1 MVDSKAAPIR
11 SIAAK
16 VGEGFGDEPLK
27 RVAMGLLLAFP
38 LALLAARSVADVIVV
53 LIGLA
58 FLFESIRRRRWGEW
72 LRDPVILAAL
82 ALWAV
87 LNLVVSPMAVDS
99 AVSFERSLPW
109 IRFLL
114 FYAAI
119 TVWLLADHRSVRLV
133 MWWMACVVALVVID
147 CLIQA
152 LSGLS
157 VTGQPI
163 QGIRLTGLLD
173 RPNIG
178 SFLAKTGFPLV
189 GLLLCVYCFGSS
201 LRRSLVISTLGL
213 VIFLSILLTGERT
226 ITLLTLLSLALVLF
240 FVFISA
246 TGRRLLVACLSVLP
260 VGVIAAVIMLEGRI
274 HQRLSD
280 LVADLSHFWES
291 PYGHLF
297 SAAWRIFMDNPLT
310 GVGLKNFR
318 EVCTRYTEHCH
329 PHPHNIYLEF
339 LSESG
344 VFGFV
349 FFLAFVATI
358 IVTFARRTIR
368 NSINPAAA
376 GFFTGALLI
385 SLFPFAATQSY
396 FSNWPAMLLWYSL
409 SLAMAAVRIPWRNGG
424 SESGSSISESA
435 RRL

>member
-27 RVAMGLLLAFP
+27 RVAMGLLLALP
-38 LALLAARSVADVIVV
+38 LTLPIARSAADGIVV

-58 FLFESIRRRRWGEW
+58 FLIESIRRRRWEW
-72 LRDPVILAAL
+72 LRDPVILTGIL
-82 ALWAV
+82 LWAV
-87 LNLVVSPMAVDS
+87 LNLIISPTASDS
-99 AVSFERSLPW
+99 AVSFGRSLSW

-114 FYAAI
+114 FYAAV

-133 MWWMACVVALVVID
+133 MWWMICVIVLVVTD
-147 CLIQA
+147 CLVQA
-152 LSGLS
+152 FSGMS

-163 QGIRLTGLLD
+163 QGNRLTGLLD

-178 SFLAKTGFPLV
+178 NFLAKMSFPLM
-189 GLLLCVYCFGSS
+189 GIILCVDRHG
-201 LRRSLVISTLGL
+201 SLVRRASITSVLGL
-213 VIFLSILLTGERT
+213 VIFLSIFLTGERNS
-226 ITLLTLLSLALVLF
+226 TLLTLLSLALVLL
-240 FVFISA
+240 FVFIS
-246 TGRRLLVACLSVLP
+246 TPGRRFLIASLSVLLT
-260 VGVIAAVIMLEGRI
+260 GMIAAVIMLEGRI
-274 HQRLSD
+274 YQRLSD
-280 LVADLSHFWES
+280 LAADLSHFWES

-318 EVCTRYTEHCH
+318 EVCARYTEHCH

-358 IVTFARRTIR
+358 LMTFARKTVR
-368 NSINPAAA
+368 NAIDPAAT
-376 GFFTGALLI
+376 GFFAGALLI
-385 SLFPFAATQSY
+385 CLFPFAVTQSY
-396 FSNWPAMLLWYSL
+396 FSNWPAILHWYSL
-409 SLAMAAVRIPWRNGG
+409 SLAMAAVRIPWG
-424 SESGSSISESA
+424 E
-435 RRL
+435 RRSDI

>member
-58 FLFESIRRRRWGEW
+58 FLFESIRRRRWEW

-119 TVWLLADHRSVRLV
+119 TVWLLADRRSVKLV
-133 MWWMACVVALVVID
+133 MWWMACVIVLVVID
-147 CLIQA
+147 CLVQA
-152 LSGLS
+152 LSGVS
-157 VTGQPI
+157 VTGEPI
-163 QGIRLTGLLD
+163 KGIRLTGLLGT
-173 RPNIG
+173 NIG
-178 SFLAKTGFPLV
+178 SFLAKTGFPLI

-226 ITLLTLLSLALVLF
+226 ITLLTLLSLALVLL

-246 TGRRLLVACLSVLP
+246 PGHRLLVARLAVLP

-280 LVADLSHFWES
+280 LIADLSHFWES

-349 FFLAFVATI
+349 FFIAFVAII

-368 NSINPAAA
+368 NSINPAAI
-376 GFFTGALLI
+376 GFFAGALLI

-409 SLAMAAVRIPWRNGG
+409 SLTMAAVRIPWGSGG
-424 SESGSSISESA
+424 SGSGSSLNESA

>member
-11 SIAAK
+11 SIAAR

-58 FLFESIRRRRWGEW
+58 FLFESIRRRRWEW

-87 LNLVVSPMAVDS
+87 LNLVVSPLAVDS
-99 AVSFERSLPW
+99 AVSFGRSLSW

-119 TVWLLADHRSVRLV
+119 TVWLLADRRSVRLV
-133 MWWMACVVALVVID
+133 MWWMACVIVLVVID
-147 CLIQA
+147 CLVQS
-152 LSGLS
+152 LSGVS
-157 VTGQPI
+157 VTGEPI
-163 QGIRLTGLLD
+163 KGIRLTGLLGT
-173 RPNIG
+173 NIG
-178 SFLAKTGFPLV
+178 SFLAKMGFPLV

-201 LRRSLVISTLGL
+201 LRKSLVISTLGL
-213 VIFLSILLTGERT
+213 IIFLSILLTGERT
-226 ITLLTLLSLALVLF
+226 ITLLTLLSLALVLL
-240 FVFISA
+240 FVFITA

-260 VGVIAAVIMLEGRI
+260 VGVIAAVITLEDRI

-280 LVADLSHFWES
+280 LVADLSHFWGS

-349 FFLAFVATI
+349 LFLAFVTII

-376 GFFTGALLI
+376 GFFAGALLI
-385 SLFPFAATQSY
+385 NLFPFAATQSY

-409 SLAMAAVRIPWRNGG
+409 SLTMAAVRIPWGNGG
-424 SESGSSISESA
+424 SGSGSSLNESTG
-435 RRL
+435 RL

>member
-11 SIAAK
+11 SIAVK
-16 VGEGFGDEPLK
+16 VGEGFGNEPLK
-27 RVAMGLLLAFP
+27 RIAMGLLLAFP

-58 FLFESIRRRRWGEW
+58 FLFESIRRRRWEW

-87 LNLVVSPMAVDS
+87 LNLIVSPMAADS
-99 AVSFERSLPW
+99 AASFGRSLSW

-119 TVWLLADHRSVRLV
+119 TAWLLADHRSVRLV
-133 MWWMACVVALVVID
+133 MWWVACVVALVVID

-157 VTGQPI
+157 VTGKPI

-178 SFLAKTGFPLV
+178 SFIAKTGFPLM
-189 GLLLCVYCFGSS
+189 GLLLCVGCFRSS
-201 LRRSLVISTLGL
+201 PWRVSIVSVFGL
-213 VIFLSILLTGERT
+213 VIFLSILLTGERAV
-226 ITLLTLLSLALVLF
+226 TLLTIFGFGLVVLFVFVAAPSRRFFIAALSLLS
-240 FVFISA
+240 
-246 TGRRLLVACLSVLP
+246 
-260 VGVIAAVIMLEGRI
+260 VGVVAAVIMLENRV
-274 HQRLSD
+274 HQRLLD
-280 LVADLSHFWES
+280 LIADLSRFQES

-297 SAAWRIFMDNPLT
+297 GAAWQIFLDNPLT
-310 GVGLKNFR
+310 GVGLKNYR
-318 EVCTRYTEHCH
+318 DVCALYTEHCH
-329 PHPHNIYLEF
+329 AHPHNIYLEF

-344 VFGFV
+344 IVGFV
-349 FFLAFVATI
+349 FFVAFVVI
-358 IVTFARRTIR
+358 IFVTFARRVMKNTID
-368 NSINPAAA
+368 PGAA
-376 GFFTGALLI
+376 GFFAGALSV

-396 FSNWPAMLLWYSL
+396 FSNWPAMLLWYSI
-409 SLAMAAVRIPWRNGG
+409 SLTMAAVRIPWG
-424 SESGSSISESA
+424 E
-435 RRL
+435 RRIAERFPDK